1 MTSDYS
7 TMTNEN
13 GNNEENEY
21 DDGNRGGNWQ
31 FMSFL
36 LWAMITTMLV
46 AMMFVDSGI
55 FLFSARFFFCL
66 FVWESRKNKRRHFPP
81 LPPPPTFSP
90 LDTGSVRNPFFF
102 LFFPASLPG
111 PSDPVQV
118 RFPRPGGGQRAVR
131 QKRVQ
136 VHRAVPVE
144 RRREQGGLGLQVRR
158 KPRRKPRRKSRR
170 ETPRRKP
177 PE

>member
-81 LPPPPTFSP
+81 LPPPPPFPHLIPVPSVTRFSFCSSLP
-90 LDTGSVRNPFFF
+90 LSQVRPIPYKYGSRGPEEANALFARNGFKYTGRYRWNAGGSREGSV
-102 LFFPASLPG
+102 S
-111 PSDPVQV
+111 
-118 RFPRPGGGQRAVR
+118 
-131 QKRVQ
+131 K
-136 VHRAVPVE
+136 
-144 RRREQGGLGLQVRR
+144 
-158 KPRRKPRRKSRR
+158 
-170 ETPRRKP
+170 
-177 PE
+177 